1 MFKYHNT
8 VELPMLGG
16 DGPDDDAGAAGVD
29 VGNRA
34 NNLYLKKNYQELSND
49 DDDDNNDNSYV
60 DGNIELV
67 SDLVAISET
76 IIDVDEEIKRVAE
89 K

>member
-1 MFKYHNT
+1 MHEKQQKGLLFKYHNT

-34 NNLYLKKNYQELSND
+34 NNLYLKKNLPGTLQ
-49 DDDDNNDNSYV
+49 
-60 DGNIELV
+60 
-67 SDLVAISET
+67 
-76 IIDVDEEIKRVAE
+76 
-89 K
+89 